1 MSTHDPSTL
10 VLANGEESAA
20 PRQAFADEL
29 LEILL
34 AELDPPARHAL
45 PRRAGWTAPLIAA
58 AFALLLSSIATAAY
72 LLGRPNGTGAHPK
85 PGSLTLI
92 VDPTN
97 RAAKVVEVLPNG
109 RQAVAWRCPGNV
121 FCGDLE
127 SVDWA
132 PDGRRVAFSL
142 TEIGG
147 KSAYIGLHIVDVRTG
162 RDLHIPS
169 VPLTHPMAAQ
179 PDSLF
184 PTLLKQMVRRLG
196 CLEPDQ
202 LAWSPNSRSLAY
214 SCRTLRGRQLI
225 ATIRRDGTHR
235 RLLRTGT
242 RDAYWPSWS
251 LDGKRIAFA
260 TGAKP
265 TASSLYVIGVNGSG
279 RRLIASGGTAPDW
292 SPDGKAIAYE
302 ADDGVRIISPRGV
315 DVSPPGPDG
324 QPRSIPLRGHVA
336 WSPDGSRLAVGT
348 TRGVEIVDTATGAHE
363 LVTHESGRNVFG
375 GGRPAWYPGAAAPF
389 AAQAE

>member
-1 MSTHDPSTL
+1 MSTHDPITL
-10 VLANGEESAA
+10 LRANGGGSAT
-20 PRQAFADEL
+20 PREAFADGL

-34 AELDPPARHAL
+34 AELDQPAPHPL
-45 PRRAGWTAPLIAA
+45 PRRAGWRVLFIAA
-58 AFALLLSSIATAAY
+58 AFALLLSGIATAAY
-72 LLGRPNGTGAHPK
+72 FLGRPNAARTHPK

-92 VDPTN
+92 VDPSN

-109 RQAVAWRCPGNV
+109 RQAIAWRCPGNV

-169 VPLTHPMAAQ
+169 VPLAHPMAAQ

-214 SCRTLRGRQLI
+214 SCRTLRGRQVI

-251 LDGKRIAFA
+251 PDGNSIVFA
-260 TGAKP
+260 TGPKP
-265 TASSLYVIGVNGSG
+265 TASSLYVISVNGSG
-279 RRLIASGGTAPDW
+279 RQLIASGGTAPDW
-292 SPDGKAIAYE
+292 SPEAKEIAYQ
-302 ADDGVRIISPRGV
+302 ADDGIRIISPRGV
-315 DVSPPGPDG
+315 DVTPPGPDG
-324 QPRSIPLRGHVA
+324 KPRSIALSGNVA
-336 WSPDGSRLAVGT
+336 WSPDGSQLAVGT
-348 TRGVEIVDTATGAHE
+348 ARGVEIIDAATGTHK
-363 LVTHESGRNVFG
+363 LVTHQSGRNVFG
-375 GGRPAWYPGAAAPF
+375 GGRPAWYPGVAAPF
-389 AAQAE
+389 ASPAE